1 MAHRFVAVARREYVS
16 IVTKRSFWVATFL
29 FPTLIVVLGGIS
41 ALSAKSAKKS
51 EEQRAGEAKRIEI
64 YDPSGTIDDALV
76 HPPLERTS
84 DPAAAIADVKSGKI
98 DAVIVYPDRLSPDS
112 HVVIHA
118 KETWITQRSR
128 FEGTAKDL
136 LKNSILNRI
145 KDPDLVAVF
154 NAKLTVDTTTY
165 KDGKT
170 AQHISALIVP
180 GIFLALFYLLLLMS
194 TNTLLTCMTE
204 EKENRV
210 IEMLLTSIQVRD
222 LLFSKLL
229 GLLAVGV
236 TQMVLTLVFTL
247 GVGGSLKT
255 KLPFDIDLS
264 KIVLDPVSI
273 GLAFFYTLS
282 GYLLYAAIMAGV
294 GAIVPT
300 AREASGLV
308 AFFMISALSP
318 FYFISALV
326 ADPTGPTA
334 VITSYF
340 PLTAP
345 LVLVLRNALGALSP
359 VEIAASIA
367 TMIAYIGI
375 AFAIAVK
382 LFRLGALEY
391 GQRLS
396 LSRLFAKREAG
407 AVRR

>member
-1 MAHRFVAVARREYVS
+1 MANRFVAVARREYVS
-16 IVTKRSFWVATFL
+16 IVTKRSFWLATLL
-29 FPTLIVVLGGIS
+29 FPLLIVVLGGIS

-51 EEQRAGEAKRIEI
+51 EEGRLGEAKQVAIV
-64 YDPSGTIDDALV
+64 DPSGTIDDALV
-76 HPPLERTS
+76 RPPLVRAS
-84 DPAAAIADVKSGKI
+84 DADAALADVKSGKL
-98 DAVIVYPDRLSPDS
+98 DAVIVYPDRLTPESR
-112 HVVIHA
+112 VVIHA
-118 KETWITQRSR
+118 KETWITQRNR
-128 FEGTAKDL
+128 FEGTARDL
-136 LKNSILNRI
+136 LKNSILRRVG
-145 KDPDLVAVF
+145 DAGLVAVF
-154 NAKLTVDTTTY
+154 NAKLPIDTTTY
-165 KDGKT
+165 KDGKP

-180 GIFLALFYLLLLMS
+180 GIFLALFYMLLLMS

-210 IEMLLTSIQVRD
+210 IEMLLTSIKIRD

-229 GLLAVGV
+229 GLAAVGI
-236 TQMVLTLVFTL
+236 TQMALTLVFTL
-247 GVGGSLKT
+247 GVGGAVKA

-264 KIVLDPVSI
+264 KIVFDPVSI

-282 GYLLYAAIMAGV
+282 GYLLYGTFMAGV

-300 AREASGLV
+300 AREAGGLV
-308 AFFMISALSP
+308 AFFMICALSP
-318 FYFISALV
+318 FYFITALV

-359 VEIAASIA
+359 VEIALSITA
-367 TMIAYIGI
+367 MLAYIAI

-396 LSRLFAKREAG
+396 LKGLFAKREAG
-407 AVRR
+407 AARR